1 MEVNTIYQTIE
12 WQKTKEGMVQTWKAA
27 SKQLDQETFKAEMVK
42 LIETVKSKR
51 PVSLIVDMRRFEFIV
66 VPEIQNWVNVN
77 INLKISKVGCKKVAF
92 VVSHD
97 LFTKVSVEQTI
108 KETKEISFKS
118 EYFDNFSDALK
129 WI

>member
-1 MEVNTIYQTIE
+1 
-12 WQKTKEGMVQTWKAA
+12 MVK
-27 SKQLDQETFKAEMVK
+27 LAEMVK
-42 LIETVKSKR
+42 AKR
-51 PVSLIVDMRRFEFIV
+51 PVTLLVDMRKFGFIV

-77 INLKISKVGCKKVAF
+77 INLEISKAGCRRVAF

-108 KETKEISFKS
+108 KETKEMSFKS
-118 EYFDNFSDALK
+118 EYFDNVLDAEK